1 MRKKLLCL
9 VSVIISVAGV
19 TSVYLASLDNP
30 TEIQKQLSTT
40 ANMITV
46 AGTTAIFSL
55 LDDDDQGDSTAT

>member
-19 TSVYLASLDNP
+19 TSVYLASLGNP